1 MGDKSQNGPGDVG
14 DIFVL
19 LFWVPRCSS
28 TEGHYGLAA
37 IAWVPITI
45 LRPLIVIM
53 KEDTTIK
60 GMLLFLELGSSGNLI
75 FATPVLNNY
84 KTTFKIDFTT
94 LP

>member
-14 DIFVL
+14 DIFVW

-28 TEGHYGLAA
+28 AEGHYGLAA
-37 IAWVPITI
+37 IAWVRITI

-60 GMLLFLELGSSGNLI
+60 GML
-75 FATPVLNNY
+75 FATPVLNNC
-84 KTTFKIDFTT
+84 KPTFKIDFTT